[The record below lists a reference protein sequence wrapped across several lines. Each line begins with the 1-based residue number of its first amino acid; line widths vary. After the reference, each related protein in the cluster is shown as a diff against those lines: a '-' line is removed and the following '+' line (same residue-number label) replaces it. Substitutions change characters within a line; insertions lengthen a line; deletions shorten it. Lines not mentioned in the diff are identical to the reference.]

1 MNSMEEI
8 RGPRALGSEVVVQ
21 LSGDSVPF
29 LGRLRI
35 SKWVAASDPETHD
48 PNPTFTAE
56 VPLVPESFPALV
68 LALMTFLLIAGVIL
82 LALWLVETIVFLV
95 GYRQSNSKSP

>member
-1 MNSMEEI
+1 MEEI
-8 RGPRALGSEVVVQ
+8 RGPRTLGSEPVVE

-29 LGRLRI
+29 LGRICI
-35 SKWVAASDPETHD
+35 SEWTASSDPETHD
-48 PNPTFTAE
+48 PNTTFIAE

-68 LALMTFLLIAGVIL
+68 RALMTFLLIAGVIL

>member
-1 MNSMEEI
+1 MEETQG
-8 RGPRALGSEVVVQ
+8 RRTFGSEPAVQ

-29 LGRLRI
+29 LGRSRI
-35 SKWVAASDPETHD
+35 SGWIASSDPETLD

-56 VPLVPESFPALV
+56 VPLVPEPFPALGR
-68 LALMTFLLIAGVIL
+68 ALMTFLLIAGLIL

-95 GYRQSNSKSP
+95 GYRQSNSKSH

>member
-1 MNSMEEI
+1 V
-8 RGPRALGSEVVVQ
+8 LVQ

-29 LGRLRI
+29 LGRQRI
-35 SKWVAASDPETHD
+35 SKWITPSDPETHES
-48 PNPTFTAE
+48 NPTFSAE

-68 LALMTFLLIAGVIL
+68 RALMTFLLIAGVIL

>member
-1 MNSMEEI
+1 MEEI
-8 RGPRALGSEVVVQ
+8 RGRWTLGSEAVVE
-21 LSGDSVPF
+21 LHEDSVPF

-35 SKWVAASDPETHD
+35 SEWIAPSDPETHD
-48 PNPTFTAE
+48 PNSTFSAE

-68 LALMTFLLIAGVIL
+68 RALMTFLLIAGVIL